1 MVVAHTT
8 VVIMVVTNLWMTLTM
23 PLKSFSTA
31 SGKTTSETVGCF
43 ILLSLICAKQVPV
56 FASEQTDLSMKVNG

>member
-8 VVIMVVTNLWMTLTM
+8 VVIMVVTSLWMILTM

-31 SGKTTSETVGCF
+31 SGKTTSETVSYF
-43 ILLSLICAKQVPV
+43 ILLSLIFFKVPV